1 MDKPEQRFNI
11 DTRVKLREG
20 VDPSLYG
27 GFSRVGN
34 EGWIRKRKRDRY
46 GYPQVFIQWDKDH
59 WAYNGAEDGW
69 TWEGQFEA
77 VEEKEMAEATQ
88 PNNQDDT
95 QEHVRAITENFVQAI
110 FGALGAPPAQVGA
123 PSDDIAEQSQAPV
136 EDDESEGSDKW
147 EDLAA
152 QASEALT
159 GAPAY
164 LLIALE
170 CAEVPGAPPM
180 IIPRVFHAAREPEHA
195 LIVQSQLA
203 HILASLQDATIARV
217 LERES
222 DTGMD
227 EE

>member
-77 VEEKEMAEATQ
+77 VEENQMADAAQ
-88 PNNQDDT
+88 PNNQDELQAT
-95 QEHVRAITENFVQAI
+95 VRGITENFVQAI
-110 FGALGAPPAQVGA
+110 FGALGAPAAQVA
-123 PSDDIAEQSQAPV
+123 PPSDDIVEQPQADAE
-136 EDDESEGSDKW
+136 ESEGSDKW
-147 EDLAA
+147 EDLALA
-152 QASEALT
+152 TQAGEAIT
-159 GAPAY
+159 TAPAY
-164 LLIALE
+164 LVIALE
-170 CAEVPGAPPM
+170 RMEVPGAPSM
-180 IIPRVFHAAREPEHA
+180 MIPRVFHAAREPEHA

-203 HILASLQDATIARV
+203 HVLASLQDATIARV
-217 LERES
+217 LEKEA
-222 DTGMD
+222 D
-227 EE
+227 EDQ

>member
-77 VEEKEMAEATQ
+77 VEENQMADAAQ
-88 PNNQDDT
+88 PNNQDELQAT
-95 QEHVRAITENFVQAI
+95 VRGITENFVQAI
-110 FGALGAPPAQVGA
+110 FGALGAPAAQVEP
-123 PSDDIAEQSQAPV
+123 PSDDIAEQPQADA
-136 EDDESEGSDKW
+136 EESEGSDKW
-147 EDLAA
+147 EDLAT
-152 QASEALT
+152 QAGEAIT
-159 GAPAY
+159 TAPAY
-164 LLIALE
+164 LVIALE
-170 CAEVPGAPPM
+170 RAEVPGAPPM

-203 HILASLQDATIARV
+203 HVLASLQDATIARV
-217 LERES
+217 LEKEA
-222 DTGMD
+222 D
-227 EE
+227 EDQ